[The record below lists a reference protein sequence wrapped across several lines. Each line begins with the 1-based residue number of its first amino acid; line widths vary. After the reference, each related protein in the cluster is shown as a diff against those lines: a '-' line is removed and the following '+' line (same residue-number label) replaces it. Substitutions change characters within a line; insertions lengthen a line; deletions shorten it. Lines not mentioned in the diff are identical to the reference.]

1 MVNGGDGRV
10 GGRRILWEGGYTNN
24 GDIKVNQS
32 KRDMEEHM
40 LSERDQQLVAQI
52 GGQGEA
58 VQLGWGQKR
67 K

>member
-1 MVNGGDGRV
+1 MDH
-10 GGRRILWEGGYTNN
+10 
-24 GDIKVNQS
+24 KVNQS